1 MLITRKR
8 VKMQLANRLAK
19 SITPKFTN
27 PFAEFPREVGVL
39 VFASFFVAVGF
50 GIISPTL
57 PLFAR
62 SFGVNNAQVGAIL
75 SAFAFARFASGLI
88 SGKLVDHFGERIV
101 YSFGIGFVSL
111 TSFAAGMAQNYSQLL
126 IFRAVGGFGSS
137 MFSVAAGSIL
147 LRAVDDDHRARAQSL
162 YNGSFLVGMMAGPVV
177 GGVLSGF
184 SLRAP
189 LIIYGFLLIG
199 ASASGA
205 VLLKNSTLAAKPT
218 AKQERETVTLKSALA
233 LKPYRYALIISFIT
247 SWVLFGMS
255 RSILPLFLV
264 EDIKVTPSFMGLGF
278 TITTIINGALLLKT
292 GKLSDL
298 RGRRFSAVIG
308 TSFIFLFIVGIAFT
322 THPWMFLAASVVAG
336 FGGAFLSTTPSAIVG
351 DVLEGK
357 GGQVIGLFQMA
368 GDGGAMVAPVV
379 LGAVADHLGFRSAF
393 LVSAALMAFAVLV
406 SAKLPE
412 TRASHLGQS
421 RRTN

>member
-1 MLITRKR
+1 
-8 VKMQLANRLAK
+8 MQLANRLAK
-19 SITPKFTN
+19 SITSKFTN

-88 SGKLVDHFGERIV
+88 SGKLVDHFGERLV

-199 ASASGA
+199 ASTSGA
-205 VLLKNSTLAAKPT
+205 VLLRNSTLAAKPT

-255 RSILPLFLV
+255 RSILPLFMV
-264 EDIKVTPSFMGLGF
+264 EEIKVTPGFMGLGF
-278 TITTIINGALLLKT
+278 TITTIINGALLLKA
-292 GKLSDL
+292 GKLSDIK
-298 RGRRFSAVIG
+298 GRRFAAVIG
-308 TSFIFLFIVGIAFT
+308 SSFLTLSILAYAFT
-322 THPWMFLAASVVAG
+322 THPWMFIAASVIIG
-336 FGGAFLSTTPSAIVG
+336 FGGAFLSTTPSSIVG

-368 GDGGAMVAPVV
+368 GDAGAMVAPVV
-379 LGAVADHLGFRSAF
+379 LGAVADHFGFRPAF
-393 LVSAALMAFAVLV
+393 LVSAVLMSCAVLV
-406 SAKLPE
+406 ATKLPE

-421 RRTN
+421 SATN